1 MAFDKPMYFEIKI
14 KFTKT
19 FEDGRVKPAVEK
31 SFTSAF
37 CFAEAERR
45 AFFYYAKEL
54 SITDVEVTSVRIV
67 PFYDFIRPT
76 TEDGPF
82 YITTLEVLTLD
93 EKTGREKK
101 CKKKVLVQ
109 ATDRAKAE
117 EQLKEVMGSTLLD
130 WRLVGLDETDI
141 VDYI

>member
-1 MAFDKPMYFEIKI
+1 MEIDKPMYFEIKI
-14 KFTKT
+14 KYTKT
-19 FEDGRVKPAVEK
+19 FEDGRVKPVVEK
-31 SFTSAF
+31 LFTSAIS
-37 CFAEAERR
+37 FAEAEHR
-45 AFFYYAKEL
+45 AYFYAGQL
-54 SITDVEVTSVRIV
+54 SLTDVELKSVRIV
-67 PFYDFIRPT
+67 PYYDFIRNT
-76 TEDGPF
+76 TKEGPF

>member
-1 MAFDKPMYFEIKI
+1 MKTDKPMYFEIKI

-19 FEDGRVKPAVEK
+19 FEDGRVKPVVEK
-31 SFTSAF
+31 LFTSAMT
-37 CFAEAERR
+37 FAEAEHR

-54 SITDVEVTSVRIV
+54 SITDVELKSVRII
-67 PFYDFIRPT
+67 PFFDFIRDT

-82 YITTLEVLTLD
+82 YLANIEMLTLD
-93 EKTGREKK
+93 EKTGGEKK
-101 CKKKVLVQ
+101 SKKKVLVQ

-117 EQLKEVMGSTLLD
+117 EQLNDVMGSTLLD
-130 WRLVGLDETDI
+130 WRLVGLTETDI